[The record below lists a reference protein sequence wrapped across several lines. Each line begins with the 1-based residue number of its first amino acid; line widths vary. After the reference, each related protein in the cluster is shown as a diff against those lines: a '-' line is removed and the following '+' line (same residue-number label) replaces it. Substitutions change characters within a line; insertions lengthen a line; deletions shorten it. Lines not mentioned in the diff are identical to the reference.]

1 MRQYKSTFDVL
12 DENNDGLV
20 NCKQLIDIISQI
32 QIENQNNL
40 TYKYII
46 RLAEEDPKMMIDFQ
60 KFVSIMQGELG
71 DFSTKQ
77 GLMKIFNL
85 FDKGTGKIDKE

>member
-1 MRQYKSTFDVL
+1 MRQYKSTFDIL

>member
-1 MRQYKSTFDVL
+1 
-12 DENNDGLV
+12 
-20 NCKQLIDIISQI
+20 
-32 QIENQNNL
+32 
-40 TYKYII
+40 
-46 RLAEEDPKMMIDFQ
+46 MMIDFQ

>member
-1 MRQYKSTFDVL
+1 MRQYKSTFDIL

-32 QIENQNNL
+32 QIQNQNNL

-71 DFSTKQ
+71 DFSTKH

-85 FDKGTGKIDKE
+85 FDKGTGKIDKK